1 MRPQEE
7 DEIVLPGDDAE
18 DVVAASAALLNDNEA
33 AVGQVETAISDVG
46 AGAGAGA
53 GADAGAGAGAGA
65 DGRSVAASQE
75 PTTTAAISSAPAS
88 HVSLPASLPAVS
100 SSTHVKQPSDSDGG
114 RSSMVVAA
122 GTVAAVAVGLMYWMR
137 S

>member
-18 DVVAASAALLNDNEA
+18 DVVAASATQLNDNEA
-33 AVGQVETAISDVG
+33 AVGQVEPAISDV
-46 AGAGAGA
+46 GAGAGA

-88 HVSLPASLPAVS
+88 QVSLPASLPAVS